1 MVNAKYFDMILHSQ
15 YSGVQLNKV
24 KKIGVGGF
32 YNEEAT
38 FPYWFLKNVPNLNN
52 ILVHWSSFREIFQ
65 GEQLISMEKET
76 QVLPRISKLE
86 IWYMDK
92 LQFICKEG
100 FQMDPVLQFL
110 ESIFVRN
117 CSSLLKLVPSSVT
130 FNYLTYLEVI
140 NCNGMI
146 NLITYSTAKSLV
158 KLTTMK
164 IKTCNWL
171 VDIVNGKEDEMNKI
185 EFCSLKSLELISLPR
200 LCLFCSCPC
209 PIMFPLL
216 EVVVV
221 KECPRMEHFSL
232 GVTNTTFLDK
242 VQFDEENH
250 WEGNLNGTVKK
261 LFDDKVCFCLRWFLV
276 SE

>member
-1 MVNAKYFDMILHSQ
+1 
-15 YSGVQLNKV
+15 
-24 KKIGVGGF
+24 VGEF

-38 FPYWFLKNVPNLNN
+38 FPYWFFKNVPNLNN
-52 ILVHWSSFREIFQ
+52 ILVQWSSFREIFQ
-65 GEQLISMEKET
+65 GEQLISTEKET